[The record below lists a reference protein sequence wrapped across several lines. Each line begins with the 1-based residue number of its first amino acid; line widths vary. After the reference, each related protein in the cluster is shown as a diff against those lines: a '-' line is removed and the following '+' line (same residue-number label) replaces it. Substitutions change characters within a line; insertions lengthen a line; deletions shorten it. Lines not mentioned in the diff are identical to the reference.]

1 MSMACERV
9 GSVRVRLGE
18 GPFWSSGTLRFVD
31 LEQGDLHS
39 IDIRDGSHQVRHV
52 STYASCVVPHI
63 EGGLVCC
70 TQSSLVY
77 ADTHTGA
84 WTSLADFDLPGHMRL
99 NDGKCD
105 RAGRLWAGSMPVHCR
120 PNQPPE
126 GILYRCDD
134 SCTEILHGLGISNG
148 IAWNADDTLMY
159 HADTSAGTLTAYP
172 FDAEQGRLGT
182 PGILCALIPPEL
194 GAPDGMTIDREGKL
208 WIALW
213 GGGGVARIC
222 PETGTMLSFVD
233 VPARNVTSCTFGG
246 DDLDT
251 LYITTAMDGR
261 GEGGEIFRCPTGTRG
276 YEVFP
281 AKIPLPKGRTR
292 ICEEKRH

>member
-1 MSMACERV
+1 MIAPCERV

-18 GPFWSSGTLRFVD
+18 GPFWSSGILYFVD

-39 IDIRDGSHQVRHV
+39 IDVRNDTHRVRHV
-52 STYASCVVPHI
+52 ATYASCIAPHI

-70 TQSSLVY
+70 TQSSLVCTDMH
-77 ADTHTGA
+77 AENRTT
-84 WTSLADFDLPGHMRL
+84 LADFDLPGYMRL

-105 RAGRLWAGSMPVHCR
+105 RAGRLWVGSMHVHCR
-120 PNQPPE
+120 PDQPPE
-126 GILYRCDD
+126 GILYRYDG
-134 SCTEILHGLGISNG
+134 SCTEMLHGLGISNG

-172 FDAEQGRLGT
+172 FDAEKGRPGE
-182 PGILCALIPPEL
+182 PGICAVIPPRL

-208 WIALW
+208 WVALW
-213 GGGGVARIC
+213 GGGKVARIC
-222 PETGTMLSFVD
+222 PETGTVLSFVD

-251 LYITTAMDGR
+251 LYITTATDGK
-261 GEGGEIFRCPTGTRG
+261 GKGGEIFRCRTCTQG
-276 YEVFP
+276 YEVLP
-281 AKIPLPKGRTR
+281 AKFSLPKGRTR
-292 ICEEKRH
+292 P